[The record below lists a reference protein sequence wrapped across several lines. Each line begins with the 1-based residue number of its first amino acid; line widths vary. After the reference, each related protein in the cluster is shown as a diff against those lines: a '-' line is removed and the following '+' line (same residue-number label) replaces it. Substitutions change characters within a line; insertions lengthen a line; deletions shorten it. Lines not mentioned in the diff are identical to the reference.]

1 MHLVQSLD
9 NSAGS
14 SYAFVGKQAVS
25 EAIGG
30 FYQAIDGMQHEFLSV
45 HDQGSEAIV
54 EANVNYTR
62 KDGRRVVV
70 RAATFFHR
78 QGDLVDNLR
87 VYLDTAPVKG
97 VYRGSGK
104 ATWTAR
110 LELAPLEGAQK

>member
-1 MHLVQSLD
+1 VSDWVKQYFADVDSMDVDALLNHLTDDVVVD
-9 NSAGS
+9 WGNADP
-14 SYAFVGKQAVS
+14 FVGKQAVA

-45 HDQGSEAIV
+45 QDQGSEAIV

-78 QGDLVDNLR
+78 QGDLVDHLR
-87 VYLDTAPVKG
+87 VYLDTAPVF
-97 VYRGSGK
+97 
-104 ATWTAR
+104 
-110 LELAPLEGAQK
+110 EP